1 MLESYFSQRINRLNR
16 LKIKVTVS
24 ALFCLSLFAIA
35 FTILIIQLQ
44 TGTSAYL
51 SGLSLWSRAQ
61 VESVRQSE
69 LYAQTGELYSLQ
81 QARISYQ
88 VPFGDL
94 NARRMMELD
103 QPDYKAARQ
112 GFLQGGNHPDDTQR
126 MIWLFRLFKDA
137 PYFRDAIGA
146 WRATDQ
152 SLLKLG
158 GVIDRLEAAWRKS
171 ELEYSELKNLRIE
184 LAQLDHQ
191 LAHHAVVFRN
201 KMNLASRSLAK
212 ILSGTTII
220 VFVLLIS
227 IAALLIMKMTAAI
240 RSSELKYRKTFEHA
254 AIGITQV
261 DDAGR
266 ILEANDALCEILK
279 YTRDELFSLT
289 YNKLIHPDDRYIGI
303 DSRIA
308 LEKGNQDSICLNQ
321 RLLCGDGTVVWTKI
335 TMSSIDGLGPNSIRF
350 IGIIEDVSEQQ
361 RLSEELSYQARHDDL
376 TGLLNRRAFEGYL
389 KEALLRAQNENF
401 IHGLCFIDL
410 DQFKIVNDTAGHIVG
425 DQLLQQVTQL
435 LSSHLRHGDILARLG
450 GDEFGLILECCEPAQ
465 SLKLA
470 EALRQ
475 ALIDL
480 PFIWEGKSYSIGCSV
495 GVVPITATSGGVTE
509 LLRAADSAC
518 HMAKERGRNRVL
530 LAHED
535 DEVLTERRVQ
545 LEWLSRIR
553 YAIKNEKLFLDIQKI
568 VSIQE
573 DKFDRIEVLVRM
585 KGEGGEVILPG
596 VFLPPAERFGL
607 AHLIDR
613 WVIERVCKYFKAYPD
628 ELNRID
634 VCHINISGRSFD
646 HNDFT
651 DFTLDLL
658 SKYQMQRHKICFE
671 ITETAAISNL
681 MEVSKFMNKM
691 RQAGCTFA
699 LDDFGS
705 GLSSFAYL
713 KKLDVEYLKI
723 DGSFVQHLATDETDK
738 AMVRAI
744 TDVGQTLGKIMVAEF
759 VEDQQSLEYLKQ
771 LGVEYVQG
779 YHLHRPEKFDLFL
792 KKLAE
797 PLKKK

>member
-16 LKIKVTVS
+16 LKLKIIVS
-24 ALFCLSLFAIA
+24 ALFCLGLFAIV
-35 FTILIIQLQ
+35 FTILIIQVQ
-44 TGTSAYL
+44 AGTTAYL
-51 SGLSLWSRAQ
+51 SGLSIWSRAQ

-69 LYAQTGELYSLQ
+69 VYAQTGEAYSLQ
-81 QARISYQ
+81 QARLSYEI
-88 VPFGDL
+88 PFGDFT
-94 NARRMMELD
+94 ARRMMEID
-103 QPDYKAARQ
+103 QPDYKAAAQ
-112 GFLQGGNHPDDTQR
+112 GFLQGGNHPDDVQR
-126 MIWLFRLFKDA
+126 MVWLFRLFQNA
-137 PYFRDAIGA
+137 PYFRDAIGS

-158 GVIDRLEAAWRKS
+158 DVIDKLEQVWQKPK
-171 ELEYSELKNLRIE
+171 LEYSELRNLRVE

-191 LAHHAVVFRN
+191 LAHHAVIFRN
-201 KMNLASRSLAK
+201 KMNLASRSLAT

-220 VFVLLIS
+220 FFLLLS
-227 IAALLIMKMTAAI
+227 GIATLLIMKMTAAI
-240 RSSELKYRKTFEHA
+240 RSSELKFRKTFEHA

-261 DDAGR
+261 DDEGR
-266 ILEANDALCEILK
+266 ILEVNNALCDILK
-279 YTRDELFSLT
+279 YSREELFALT
-289 YNKLIHPDDRYIGI
+289 YNQLIHPDDRYIGV

-308 LEKGNQDSICLNQ
+308 LEKGDQDSICLNQ
-321 RLLCGDGTVVWTKI
+321 RLYRGDGSIVWTKI
-335 TMSSIDGLGPNSIRF
+335 TMSSLEGLGPNAARF

-361 RLSEELSYQARHDDL
+361 RLSEELSFQARHDDL
-376 TGLLNRRAFEGYL
+376 TGLINRRAFESHL
-389 KEALLRAQNENF
+389 KESILRAKSENF

-410 DQFKIVNDTAGHIVG
+410 DQFKVVNDTAGHLVG
-425 DQLLQQVTQL
+425 DQLLKQVTQL
-435 LSSHLRHGDILARLG
+435 LSSHLRKGDLLARLG
-450 GDEFGLILECCEPAQ
+450 GDEFGLILECCDPTQ

-470 EALRQ
+470 EVLRK
-475 ALIDL
+475 ALIEM
-480 PFIWEGKSYSIGCSV
+480 PFIWEGKSYSVGCSV
-495 GVVPITATSGGVTE
+495 GVVPITAKSGGVTE

-518 HMAKERGRNRVL
+518 HVAKEQGRNRVV

-545 LEWLSRIR
+545 MEWLSRIR
-553 YAIKNEKLFLDIQKI
+553 HAINNEKLFLDVQKI
-568 VSIQE
+568 GSVQE

-585 KGEGGEVILPG
+585 KGEQDEVILPG

-613 WVIERVCKYFKAYPD
+613 WVIERVCRYFKSYPD

-634 VCHINISGRSFD
+634 ACHINISGRSFD

-658 SKYQMQRHKICFE
+658 SEYQIQGHKICFE

-681 MEVSKFMNKM
+681 REVSKFMIKM

-713 KKLDVEYLKI
+713 KQLDVEYLKI
-723 DGSFVQHLATDETDK
+723 DGAFVQDLATNETDK
-738 AMVRAI
+738 AMVRSI
-744 TDVGQTLGKIMVAEF
+744 TDIGQTLGKIMVAEF
-759 VEDQQSLEYLKQ
+759 VEDQESLEYLKQ
-771 LGVEYVQG
+771 IGVEYVQG
-779 YHLHRPEKFDLFL
+779 YHLHRPEKFELLL
-792 KKLAE
+792 KELS
-797 PLKKK
+797 